1 MKNIDKVLVG
11 FLVAAGL
18 FSVANAVRY
27 VDQLSDDQKQGIYVM
42 AANDDVETA
51 VEPPRVENNKVG

>member
-1 MKNIDKVLVG
+1 MKNTDKVLVG

-42 AANDDVETA
+42 ASNDGVEAAT
-51 VEPPRVENNKVG
+51 EPPRVENNKVG